1 MSYAHSLHSL
11 PASLSD
17 LLHLSFLSLPHFNHQ
32 FCFWCVSL
40 CVWVFFRL
48 LSLCCWMAILFF
60 SLCELITCHVPMVI
74 IMCDD
79 ICKGNASKQERSNGW
94 QIYSV
99 LSKWICFW
107 IWKMRMFYYYLM
119 RLSLQLYHCSI
130 HFGPSL
136 CRMERECVCECV
148 FSRIDFFLFLLFERI
163 HLNDCLLNVNRKMCV
178 FLKCTPFFVY
188 LRACLL
194 KRQATII
201 IVSL

>member
-1 MSYAHSLHSL
+1 M
-11 PASLSD
+11 
-17 LLHLSFLSLPHFNHQ
+17 
-32 FCFWCVSL
+32 
-40 CVWVFFRL
+40 WVFFRL